1 MWLDMIPTPKYN
13 INYVSVRNS
22 NHIPP
27 KFYLR
32 LEVLKL
38 DLHIIQYIPNLL
50 KSLLKEASNIFAANC
65 FRSQT
70 PQLHKSQDS
79 WCSSV

>member
-27 KFYLR
+27 KFHLR
-32 LEVLKL
+32 LGVLKL
-38 DLHIIQYIPNLL
+38 DLHTKQYIPNLL